1 VSRIF
6 ISYRRDDS
14 GVWAGRLYDR
24 LSQRFGRENAFMNI
38 DTIDP
43 GLDFV
48 EVIQEAVGS
57 CDALIAVIGRQWLT
71 STDAVGQRRLDNPED
86 FVRVEITAA
95 LKRNIR
101 MIPVLVQG
109 APMPRSTDQP
119 GVLQS
124 LSRRN
129 ALGIS
134 ETRFHSDVDR
144 LIEVLEPVLRA
155 IEVTATQPT
164 SESPEAEGEVQT
176 GEVRPPVR

>member
-1 VSRIF
+1 M
-6 ISYRRDDS
+6 D
-14 GVWAGRLYDR
+14 
-24 LSQRFGRENAFMNI
+24 I
-38 DTIDP
+38 DTIEP

-48 EVIQEAVGS
+48 AVIREAVGS

-71 STDAVGQRRLDNPED
+71 SADAVGQRRLDNPED

-109 APMPRSTDQP
+109 APIPRSTDLP

-124 LSRRN
+124 LSQRN

-134 ETRFHSDVDR
+134 DTRFHSDVDR

-155 IEVTATQPT
+155 IEVTAT
-164 SESPEAEGEVQT
+164 
-176 GEVRPPVR
+176 